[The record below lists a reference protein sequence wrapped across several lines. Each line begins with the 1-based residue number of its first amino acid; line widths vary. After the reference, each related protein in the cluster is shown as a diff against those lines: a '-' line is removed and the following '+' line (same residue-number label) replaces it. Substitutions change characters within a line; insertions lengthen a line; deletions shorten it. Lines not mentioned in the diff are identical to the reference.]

1 MCNIFQ
7 RCMLCCDNRE
17 WVPSG
22 CYHSR
27 QTGQWMEAAVMGPG
41 VWRLCQWRV
50 PWTSPRLVM
59 RSVSCCPAPATPAPT
74 IRYESTMTIFI
85 LCGVRIINIYNCI
98 NYYNAF
104 IGVPSLSDPLLLFH
118 DHISSF
124 GALCCG
130 AAISLAVPAG
140 HWPNITNESGEKF
153 WHFTNTCWLGKVG
166 PPELRLLCAQVE
178 TWS

>member
-1 MCNIFQ
+1 
-7 RCMLCCDNRE
+7 
-17 WVPSG
+17 
-22 CYHSR
+22 
-27 QTGQWMEAAVMGPG
+27 MEAAVMGPG

-85 LCGVRIINIYNCI
+85 IMWCPVSGVRIINIYIMLLCWCPS
-98 NYYNAF
+98 
-104 IGVPSLSDPLLLFH
+104 PSLHCYSMIISHHLVHCVVVQQSPSLL
-118 DHISSF
+118 
-124 GALCCG
+124 
-130 AAISLAVPAG
+130 PAG
-140 HWPNITNESGEKF
+140 HWPNIANKIGEKF